1 VFSAAK
7 EDMIMLR
14 GLERIQLRRKLK
26 ALQSFCVV
34 AFSDGKPVPTF
45 PENALAR
52 GCVALALAAASLI
65 AAAPLQ
71 AETWPTKRVQ
81 VIVPFSPGSATDL
94 LPRTVFEQVS
104 AKAGQPIIIENRPG
118 GGGAI
123 GVGAVAKADP
133 DGHTILVHSNALV
146 TAPAIQHMPYDP
158 VQDFAG
164 VTPLGNVP
172 LVLVI
177 SPDKHIGTL
186 KELVAAAK
194 AKPGSINYAAAGI
207 GTPPHLT
214 TERFRLA
221 AKFEGQLVPFKG
233 APEALT
239 EVITG
244 RVDFYFCPITPAMP
258 FIREGKL
265 LALAVSSS
273 KRASALPEVPTTVEA
288 GFPDSDFDFWIG
300 ALVPKKT
307 PRDVVTRIHEETA
320 NALHD
325 PSVKEKLAKL
335 GVEEMIMTPDDF
347 DARIAREAPIAIDLA
362 KAAGIAAR

>member
-1 VFSAAK
+1 MRSREDEMHKRANARRSASIAT
-7 EDMIMLR
+7 I
-14 GLERIQLRRKLK
+14 G
-26 ALQSFCVV
+26 
-34 AFSDGKPVPTF
+34 
-45 PENALAR
+45 
-52 GCVALALAAASLI
+52 ALAAALAAI
-65 AAAPLQ
+65 AATPLAAQ
-71 AETWPTKRVQ
+71 TWPSKRVQ

-94 LPRTVFEQVS
+94 LPRTVFEHVS
-104 AKAGQPIIIENRPG
+104 AKVGQPIIIENRPG

-123 GVGAVAKADP
+123 GVSAVAKADP

-146 TAPAIQHMPYDP
+146 TAPAIQPMPYDP

-177 SPDKHIGTL
+177 SPEKNIKTL
-186 KELVAAAK
+186 KELVALAK

-221 AKFEGQLVPFKG
+221 AQFEGQLVPFKG

-239 EVITG
+239 EVLTG

-265 LALAVSSS
+265 RALAVSSS
-273 KRASALPEVPTTVEA
+273 KRASALPDVPTTVEA

-300 ALVPKKT
+300 MVVPKKT
-307 PRDVVTRIHEETA
+307 PRDIIARIHQETVSG
-320 NALHD
+320 LKD
-325 PSVKEKLAKL
+325 PTVKEKLAKL
-335 GVEEMIMTPDDF
+335 GVEEMIMQPEDF
-347 DARIAREAPIAIDLA
+347 DARIAREAPIAMTLA
-362 KAAGIAAR
+362 KAAGIAAK